1 MHSRRLSTALF
12 LVVFILLTGLLA
24 GCGGDD
30 QSGNGGQGDGSS
42 GGAKKQGGE
51 AAKKGMSATKMAL
64 GTVKRVNIEGESRR
78 LVLKPSTDEQSKKPI
93 PFRITKQATITLD
106 DEKADLA
113 DIKEGQQAQV
123 TYFVKNEHNRA
134 REVKLFSAGG
144 ATSEAGEN
152 TG

>member
-1 MHSRRLSTALF
+1 MRLRGAPVLLL
-12 LVVFILLTGLLA
+12 LVVLILLA

-30 QSGNGGQGDGSS
+30 QSGNGGQDDTSP

-51 AAKKGMSATKMAL
+51 AAKKGAPATKIAL
-64 GTVKRVNIEGESRR
+64 GTVRRMNVEGESRR
-78 LVLKPSTDEQSKKPI
+78 LVLKPSTNEQSKKPI

-106 DEKADLA
+106 DEKAELA
-113 DIKEGQQAQV
+113 DIKEGQQAQI
-123 TYFVKNEHNRA
+123 TYIVKNERYRA

-144 ATSEAGEN
+144 ATPEAGEN